1 MEGGDWGG
9 GGITLKGG
17 LNGLVMK
24 IDSQVFSSRPP
35 FREARNY
42 LLKRPIGVACA
53 VRQSLFALFA
63 SPEQPRSFLDS
74 H

>member
-42 LLKRPIGVACA
+42 LSRHPMGVAGA
-53 VRQSLFALFA
+53 A
-63 SPEQPRSFLDS
+63 
-74 H
+74 

>member
-1 MEGGDWGG
+1 ME
-9 GGITLKGG
+9 GG

-24 IDSQVFSSRPP
+24 IDSHVISSRPP

-42 LLKRPIGVACA
+42 LSRHSMGVAGA